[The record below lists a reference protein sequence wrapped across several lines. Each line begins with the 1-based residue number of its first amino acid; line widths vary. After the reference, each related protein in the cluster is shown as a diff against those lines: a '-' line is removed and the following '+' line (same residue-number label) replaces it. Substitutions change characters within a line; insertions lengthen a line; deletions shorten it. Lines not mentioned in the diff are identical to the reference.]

1 MAGEDFKIKIPVE
14 ADTSDLEQLPSKAGQ
29 IGQEASQSLNEQLVA
44 QLELDV
50 TQYKQNLDLAT
61 QEYLQFSNELKSLT
75 SSNARALGMESDEYE
90 RQVNLTEELKETALS
105 SMKEQQGKITQTEWQ
120 IKKINKDI
128 EETKKWVKGVGE
140 ETDKATE
147 KTWWLEKAWSKIKAL
162 WILTVFATIWKKII
176 DLWSDAQQAQN
187 SFTTMLGDAEQAQI
201 MLSQLSDFAKNT
213 PFELQWIRESAQ
225 QLLAM
230 WVDTTEVIP
239 TLKALWDVSA
249 WLWVDLD
256 RLAMNYGQ
264 VQTQT
269 KLTWTELKDFQ
280 KMWVPLLSELAKN
293 LNKSEAEIQNMV
305 SAGKIGANDVKQ
317 AFQTMT
323 SEWWKFANMMETQSK
338 TLAWQMSNFKDT
350 LGQIWEQIGL
360 SVIPFLQDMMWELTQ
375 ATDDFDEMGWSWVSA
390 SQMIAYALAAIL
402 TWISALIKAIQTV
415 GKVAGNF
422 IGNVV
427 IGVQAM
433 AKDISSIFSQL
444 IHNTKDVFAAFG
456 NNIMVGVKKWV
467 NWAISALNT
476 MVDWANKIPW
486 VNIGHIDKMDTGEY
500 QTVFK
505 DLFKETKLA
514 NEAMTQNNQDTIED
528 IIGDWSDWWSS
539 IKQNFADIKNNFK
552 NTQWTLKSINAKTNA
567 DIVSDNKKWAGATKK
582 TAEQL
587 AKEQIEIQKKQ
598 LEQQRDEDIKFA
610 QETIKDKDQLASRIL
625 KINEDYEKAVQ
636 ELDWKTTEQI
646 IKNAQKTKDELKKTT
661 DEAADKVIDYWEK
674 IKKVG
679 EKWEEMAK
687 TAKDSIQSVNKEL
700 KNLDTDL
707 IGDLSERYA
716 EVKKDLEDMDFDT
729 SNFKRIYDR
738 YSKSEVESWTKDM
751 FGEESKD
758 DILKYYDLMEELEIL
773 NWKLTEQ
780 QKQQAVDKSKE
791 TETLKIINEYE
802 AERNSLIEKRAM
814 LTAEAESE
822 AGKNPY
828 RINKD
833 ENWDI
838 KSVEYYNKDLEARQE
853 IQDQKNQEY
862 AISQANKYEEMQNEL
877 AEYKQNLS
885 DQLNTLIDF
894 NTACKTM
901 YDEDTKAYKKEL
913 DKKLQATADYVA
925 SVKEMLASIPSS
937 YRAYWWSM
945 TKWVAYTVGENWPEQ
960 VVARQSSYVQPRN
973 AVQNY
978 STQTTNNS
986 NLNIGGIDVWSFATI
1001 EDMIDWLR
1009 EYLTYKH

>member
-14 ADTSDLEQLPSKAGQ
+14 ADTSQLEQLPEKAGQ
-29 IGQEASQSLNEQLVA
+29 VGQEASQSLNKQLVA

-50 TQYKQNLDLAT
+50 SQYKSNLDLAT
-61 QEYLQFSNELKSLT
+61 QEYLQFSNELKTLT
-75 SSNARALGMESDEYE
+75 SSNAQALWMESDEYE

-105 SMKEQQGKITQTEWQ
+105 SMKEQQWKITQTEWQ

-128 EETKKWVKGVGE
+128 EETEKGVKKVGE
-140 ETDKATE
+140 ETDNATE
-147 KTWWLEKAWSKIKAL
+147 KTWWLEKARSKIKAL
-162 WILTVFATIWKKII
+162 GILTVFATIWKKII

-187 SFTTMLGDAEQAQI
+187 SFTTMLWDAEQAQI

-239 TLKALWDVSA
+239 TLKALGDVSA

-293 LNKSEAEIQNMV
+293 LNKSEKEIQDMV

-317 AFQTMT
+317 AFETMT

-350 LGQIWEQIGL
+350 LGQIWEQIWL

-415 GKVAGNF
+415 WKVAGNY
-422 IGNVV
+422 IWNVV
-427 IGVQAM
+427 IWVEAM
-433 AKDISSIFSQL
+433 AKDIANIFTQL
-444 IHNTKDVFAAFG
+444 ITNTKDVFSAFG

-467 NWAISALNT
+467 NWAIKGLNKL
-476 MVDWANKIPW
+476 VEWANKIPW
-486 VNIGHIDKMDTGEY
+486 VDIWFINPLETGEY

-505 DLFKETKLA
+505 DLFKETKIA
-514 NEAMTQNNQDTIED
+514 NEAMKQNNEDTIKD
-528 IIGDWSDWWSS
+528 IVDDWSDWWSS

-567 DIVSDNKKWAGATKK
+567 DIVTNNNKSAGASKK

-610 QETIKDKDQLASRIL
+610 QETIEDKNELASRIV
-625 KINEDYEKAVQ
+625 KINEDYQNAIQ
-636 ELDWKTTEQI
+636 ELDWKTTEKI
-646 IKNAQKTKDELKKTT
+646 IENAQKTKKELQKTT
-661 DEAADKVIDYWEK
+661 DEAADKIIDYGEK
-674 IKKVG
+674 IKKV
-679 EKWEEMAK
+679 WEEWKEMAEK
-687 TAKDSIQSVNKEL
+687 AKESIQEVNREL
-700 KNLDTDL
+700 KNLDTNL
-707 IGDLSERYA
+707 ANDLSERYA
-716 EVKKDLEDMDFDT
+716 EVKKELENMDFDT
-729 SNFKRIYDR
+729 SNYKRIYER
-738 YSKSEVESWTKDM
+738 YSKGEVESWTKDM
-751 FGEESKD
+751 FGDESKD
-758 DILKYYDLMEELEIL
+758 DILKYYDLMSELEIL
-773 NWKLTEQ
+773 NTKLTDEQ
-780 QKQQAVDKSKE
+780 KKQAISKSQE
-791 TETLKIINEYE
+791 TETLKIINQYE
-802 AERNSLIEKRAM
+802 AERNVLLEKRAM
-814 LTAEAESE
+814 LNAEANSE
-822 AGKNPY
+822 PWKNPY

-833 ENWDI
+833 ENGDI
-838 KSVEYYNKDLEARQE
+838 VNVEYYNKDLAIWEQV
-853 IQDQKNQEY
+853 QDQKNQEY
-862 AISQANKYEEMQNEL
+862 AIQQANKFNQMENEL
-877 AEYKQNLS
+877 STYKQNLEE
-885 DQLNTLIDF
+885 QAKVLWEFT
-894 NTACKTM
+894 TACKRM
-901 YDEDTKAYKKEL
+901 YDEDTKAYKDEL
-913 DKKLQATADYVA
+913 NKKLKATADYVA
-925 SVKEMLASIPSS
+925 SVKSMLASIPSK
-937 YRAYWWSM
+937 YRAYWWTLTSG
-945 TKWVAYTVGENWPEQ
+945 VAYTVWENWPESII
-960 VVARQSSYVQPRN
+960 ARQSSYVQPSN
-973 AVQNY
+973 SVSNY

-986 NLNIGGIDVWSFATI
+986 NLNIGGIDVWNYNSV
-1001 EDMIDWLR
+1001 EEMLNWLR